1 MPHFFDRVAPYFDL
15 LIARRFSD
23 AIGGALGLLE
33 NFRNSVPAPYANE
46 HKGTPFYVMG
56 VAAFASRDY
65 LTASL
70 FFDAAVAEDI
80 RTHGLGSDHAALR
93 FMRLT
98 DPATEPK
105 VLGHDI
111 VEYISGNA
119 NELISDYNAR
129 QDATPITLDQL
140 RTRFLIPIMSSPDEH
155 KRALVTAFITFV
167 AEWKY
172 RAQLIELIEHGTREP
187 FFMHLFRGCLLFESL
202 LKEKYPPPIPAKAA
216 LRNCLQVLH
225 TQLVIPNNLNISAVD
240 FDAEVQSLT
249 PAASM
254 TDAIQMTGRFRN
266 TLGHNLAWPSASL
279 NQQSYNLAIKNV
291 AAACLHALSRLYH

>member
-1 MPHFFDRVAPYFDL
+1 
-15 LIARRFSD
+15 
-23 AIGGALGLLE
+23 
-33 NFRNSVPAPYANE
+33 
-46 HKGTPFYVMG
+46 
-56 VAAFASRDY
+56 
-65 LTASL
+65 
-70 FFDAAVAEDI
+70 
-80 RTHGLGSDHAALR
+80 
-93 FMRLT
+93 MRLT

-140 RTRFLIPIMSSPDEH
+140 RTRFLIPIISSPDEH

-172 RAQLIELIEHGTREP
+172 RARLIELIEHGTREP

-202 LKEKYPPPIPAKAA
+202 LKEKYPPPMPAKAT
-216 LRNCLQVLH
+216 LGNCLQALH